1 MQVTEFSCGSFVV
14 GLICCHALADGL
26 GAAQFINA
34 VGDYARGLPKPRVSP
49 VWARDIIPSPPSLS
63 SAPPVFSRMFQFR
76 HLAVDLSLDGI
87 ARVKS
92 QFLQSTGQRCSTF
105 DVTVAKVWQARTRSL
120 RLADPAIASLVR
132 PGALVDVV
140 GGAGAG
146 RDGGTVL
153 ASGAR
158 VLAVLRGD
166 DRSASAPLVVV
177 ALPGPEAARVA
188 AATIGRDVTLTL
200 R

>member
-14 GLICCHALADGL
+14 GLITCHSLADGL

-120 RLADPAIASLVR
+120 RLADPATRVSLCFFANTR
-132 PGALVDVV
+132 HL
-140 GGAGAG
+140 
-146 RDGGTVL
+146 L
-153 ASGAR
+153 HSN
-158 VLAVLRGD
+158 
-166 DRSASAPLVVV
+166 
-177 ALPGPEAARVA
+177 
-188 AATIGRDVTLTL
+188 
-200 R
+200 